1 MAACGGVIAIDPHP
15 EERLKS
21 ASRRMRPHGSRR
33 RFAPPHHED
42 QRIRHS
48 RKNLND
54 GREGTYPRSRLRI
67 YVRRRPVRLEASSRD
82 VCDGGAGCGA
92 CARDSYPAPRRF
104 GSFFR
109 TDKCR
114 DGAPEGERVDRKTR
128 ERLRTVFRRVDRK
141 IRQGRF
147 ASARRFSA
155 LHSLI
160 GGKEKGR
167 ATRGRHKNTG
177 SEAMCARK
185 ASRYLKYFS
194 IIFR

>member
-1 MAACGGVIAIDPHP
+1 MFVAVLFA
-15 EERLKS
+15 L
-21 ASRRMRPHGSRR
+21 RR
-33 RFAPPHHED
+33 RRETFAMAGQDAAPA
-42 QRIRHS
+42 RGIR
-48 RKNLND
+48 N
-54 GREGTYPRSRLRI
+54 
-67 YVRRRPVRLEASSRD
+67 
-82 VCDGGAGCGA
+82 
-92 CARDSYPAPRRF
+92 PALGRF

-147 ASARRFSA
+147 ASAQRFSA